1 MKDFVNPLLSRKP
14 LNLILHIGTNDLAYH
29 DPQYIVNNIINLT
42 TKATQLCIKC
52 AVSNIIK
59 RDSHNLWNKAKE
71 CNELLATET
80 GLTLTD
86 NSNITL
92 NHLNGS
98 GLHLNKCGDGALANN
113 FIRYVR
119 NVDNTYGSVN

>member
-14 LNLILHIGTNDLAYH
+14 LNLILHIGTNDLTYH

-113 FIRYVR
+113 FIWYVR